1 METPEFWAV
10 AVIAALLVGLSKGGL
25 PMLGSLAVPV
35 MALSISPVVAAGLLL
50 PVFVVS
56 DMFGLWAWRG
66 SFNAR
71 VLRIVIPGAV
81 AGIAIGWATAS
92 YVPEAAVRLLIGVIG
107 LVFAANALLRPGSE
121 GPPREAKVAPGLFW
135 GTLTGFTSFVSHS
148 GAPPWQVYT
157 LPLRMEKTIFAG
169 TSTIAFAI
177 INAVKLLPYYALGQL
192 GTGNLKLAA
201 LLTLPALAGVAL
213 GVRLTRL
220 LPPKLFFRFV
230 IWALLIISLKLAFD
244 ASGELFW

>member
-35 MALSISPVVAAGLLL
+35 MALTISPVVAAGLLL
-50 PVFVVS
+50 PVFVIS

-66 SFNAR
+66 SFSRR
-71 VLRIVIPGAV
+71 VLWIVIPGAIF
-81 AGIAIGWATAS
+81 GIGIGWATAS

-107 LVFAANALLRPGSE
+107 LVFAANALLRHASE
-121 GPPREAKVAPGLFW
+121 GAPRKARVAPGLFW

-177 INAVKLLPYYALGQL
+177 INAVKLVPYYALGQL
-192 GTGNLKLAA
+192 GTGNLKLAM
-201 LLTLPALAGVAL
+201 LLTIPAVIGVML
-213 GVRLTRL
+213 GVKLTRL
-220 LPPKLFFRFV
+220 LPEKLFFRIV
-230 IWALLIISLKLAFD
+230 IWALLAISLKLIFD
-244 ASGELFW
+244 ATCALL